1 MTPAIIQFLIEF
13 LFTQNTTL
21 QNIAGKI
28 EKISPIDDDRTNSL
42 AYFIHNYY
50 SCAEDS
56 IKEISKIFDGKSI
69 TKGESFHKELLL
81 HAKFEL
87 LGIRPKVISNQ
98 SFTFLDEI
106 LRFRHVFRHAYN
118 YVLNPTRVRE
128 NKTLILENHTQLLK
142 EFNLFIVFLENIKIN

>member
-69 TKGESFHKELLL
+69 TKG
-81 HAKFEL
+81 
-87 LGIRPKVISNQ
+87 
-98 SFTFLDEI
+98 
-106 LRFRHVFRHAYN
+106 
-118 YVLNPTRVRE
+118 
-128 NKTLILENHTQLLK
+128 
-142 EFNLFIVFLENIKIN
+142 